1 MSDTAKKILKQE
13 YDKLKKAFEKIT
25 KSHKKEAQPQ
35 LVLQPY
41 RTKKYFLGV
50 PDPFTFFIYK
60 EYQQR
65 MRPFF

>member
-13 YDKLKKAFEKIT
+13 YDKLKKAFEKST

-41 RTKKYFLGV
+41 RTKKYF
-50 PDPFTFFIYK
+50 
-60 EYQQR
+60 
-65 MRPFF
+65 